1 MAKIYSDISKLV
13 GNTPLVRVNRL
24 AEAIDADV
32 LIKLEYFNP
41 FSSVKDRIGLAMIED
56 AERRGE
62 LRRGQVIVEATS
74 GNTGIGLAFVAAT
87 KGYELILTMPD
98 TMTRERREML
108 AALGA
113 TLVLTPGDEGTKA
126 AIRRA
131 EEIAASLP
139 NSWQPRQFENPVN
152 PRVHE
157 ETTGPEIWAD
167 TDGRVDALVAG
178 VGTGGTVSGAGRFLK
193 SKRPGLYVVAIE
205 PVDSPVLSGGEP
217 GPHKIQGIGAGFVPD
232 AYDSDVVDEVIR
244 VPHEAAV
251 ETARRLTREEGVF
264 LGISAGAVLWGALQ
278 LASRPEFSGK
288 TVVSIAP
295 DFGERYL
302 SNPVYADLVEAG

>member
-1 MAKIYSDISKLV
+1 MARIYSDISKLV
-13 GNTPLVRVNRL
+13 GDTPLVRANRVT
-24 AEAIDADV
+24 AGIDAEV
-32 LIKLEYFNP
+32 LIKLECFNP
-41 FSSVKDRIGLAMIED
+41 FSSVKDRLGLAMIED

-62 LRRGQVIVEATS
+62 LRPGHVIVEATS

-98 TMTRERREML
+98 TMTRERRDML

-113 TLVLTPGDEGTKA
+113 QLVLTPGDEGTKG

-157 ETTGPEIWAD
+157 ETTGPEIWRD

-178 VGTGGTVSGAGRFLK
+178 VGTGGTVSGAGRYLK
-193 SKRPGLYVVAIE
+193 SKRPGVYVVAVE
-205 PVDSPVLSGGEP
+205 PIDSPVLSGGDP
-217 GPHKIQGIGAGFVPD
+217 APHKIQGIGAGFVPD
-232 AYDSDVVDEVIR
+232 AYDADVVDEVIR
-244 VPHEAAV
+244 VRHEDAV

-264 LGISAGAVLWGALQ
+264 LGISAGAIVWGAMQ
-278 LASRPEFSGK
+278 LASRPEFAGK

-302 SNPVYADLVEAG
+302 SNPVYADLVETV